1 VETLSV
7 PNALSGLP
15 QEFAVAAGGVTG
27 RAHRRA
33 ERDGQDGHA
42 LVVTEE
48 VVAAVVTDGCS
59 SGRSSEIG
67 ARIGAAWLAALV
79 AQSFAPPNGAAP
91 PDGPALTTAI
101 GTPFEHSRPVHD
113 EPSAREAAE
122 SITQALVARLELLAR
137 SFDPAGEVD
146 AARVD
151 QALLFGFLAAVVSP
165 RVSFVFGV
173 GDGAFVVDDR
183 VTVLD
188 PGPDNAPPYA
198 AYGLLGVEVAPRL
211 HFFGYT
217 AGVRRLAVA
226 TDGLAPLDPPALLT
240 LVSDPRY
247 AANPSLL
254 RKRLVVLSDG
264 GAFSDDATVA
274 VIQRRRT

>member
-1 VETLSV
+1 
-7 PNALSGLP
+7 
-15 QEFAVAAGGVTG
+15 
-27 RAHRRA
+27 
-33 ERDGQDGHA
+33 
-42 LVVTEE
+42 VVTSD
-48 VVAAVVTDGCS
+48 VVAAIVTDGCS

-67 ARIGAAWLAALV
+67 ARVGAAWLAALV
-79 AQSFAPPNGAAP
+79 TQYVTQVGPPLATVGA
-91 PDGPALTTAI
+91 
-101 GTPFEHSRPVHD
+101 PFEEHGTLCD

-122 SITQALVARLELLAR
+122 AITQALVVRLELLAR
-137 SFDPAGEVD
+137 SFDPAGEVE

-151 QALLFGFLAAVVSP
+151 QALLFGFLAAVVTP

-173 GDGAFVVDDR
+173 GDGAFVVEDR

-198 AYGLLGVEVAPRL
+198 AYGLLGADVAPRL
-211 HFFGYT
+211 HFFGAT
-217 AGVRRLAVA
+217 ADVRRLAVA
-226 TDGLAPLDPPALLT
+226 TDGLAPLDTPSLLG

-274 VIQRRRT
+274 AIQRRPA

>member
-1 VETLSV
+1 VSTLSAAK
-7 PNALSGLP
+7 PLSGLP
-15 QEFAVAAGGVTG
+15 REFAAAAGGVTG
-27 RAHRRA
+27 RAQRSA

-42 LVVTEE
+42 IVIAEE
-48 VVAAVVTDGCS
+48 VVAAIVTDGCS
-59 SGRSSEIG
+59 SGRGSELG
-67 ARIGAAWLAALV
+67 ARVGAAWLAALV
-79 AQSFAPPNGAAP
+79 TQHVAP
-91 PDGPALTTAI
+91 PDGRFFTSVRA
-101 GTPFEHSRPVHD
+101 PFRQLHTLCD
-113 EPSAREAAE
+113 EEGARDAAE
-122 SITQALVARLELLAR
+122 AITQALVVRLGLLAR
-137 SFDPAGEVD
+137 SFDPAGEID

-151 QALLFGFLAAVVSP
+151 EALLFGFLAAVVTP
-165 RVSFVFGV
+165 MVSFVFGV

-198 AYGLLGVEVAPRL
+198 AYGLLGADVAPRL
-211 HFFGYT
+211 HFFRHT
-217 AGVRRLAVA
+217 ANVDRLAVA

-247 AANPSLL
+247 GANPSLL

-274 VIQRRRT
+274 IIQRRPR

>member
-1 VETLSV
+1 VSTLSC
-7 PNALSGLP
+7 LP
-15 QEFAVAAGGVTG
+15 REFAAAAGGVTG

-42 LVVTEE
+42 LVVAGE
-48 VVAAVVTDGCS
+48 VIAAIVTDGCS
-59 SGRSSEIG
+59 SGRGSEIG
-67 ARIGAAWLAALV
+67 ARVGAAWLAALV
-79 AQSFAPPNGAAP
+79 TQYVAP
-91 PDGPALTTAI
+91 PDGPAPPGGPALTMA
-101 GTPFEHSRPVHD
+101 GTPFEAHGIVCD

-122 SITQALVARLELLAR
+122 AITQALVVRLGLLAR
-137 SFDPAGEVD
+137 SFDPAGEID

-151 QALLFGFLAAVVSP
+151 QALLFGFLVAVVTP
-165 RVSFVFGV
+165 VVSFVFGV
-173 GDGAFVVDDR
+173 GDGAFVVEDR
-183 VTVLD
+183 ITVLD

-198 AYGLLGVEVAPRL
+198 AYGLLGADVTPRL
-211 HFFGYT
+211 HFFGRT
-217 AGVRRLAVA
+217 TDVRRLAVA
-226 TDGLAPLDPPALLT
+226 TDGLAPLDAPALLT

-274 VIQRRRT
+274 VIQRRAR